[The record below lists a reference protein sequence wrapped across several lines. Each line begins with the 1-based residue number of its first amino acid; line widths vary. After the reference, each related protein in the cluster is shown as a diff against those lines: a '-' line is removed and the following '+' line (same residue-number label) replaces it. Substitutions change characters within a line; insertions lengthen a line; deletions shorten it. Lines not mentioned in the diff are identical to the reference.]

1 MDTYN
6 VEFMKIQDNVD
17 ESINRFFANNE
28 KNKDKGGDVKS
39 VNQLYANLW
48 NRVEL
53 PAGFEQNY
61 SNWLDTEI
69 WGIFD

>member
-1 MDTYN
+1 
-6 VEFMKIQDNVD
+6 MKIQDNVD
-17 ESINRFFANNE
+17 ESINRFFAVNE
-28 KNKDKGGDVKS
+28 KSRVKGGGGKGVGR
-39 VNQLYANLW
+39 LYGDLW